1 MRNNRRW
8 KFTLGMGIWLLGT
21 SFYSTAQSAH
31 YAVKVGDMSVT
42 ALLDG
47 TIPID
52 ATKLFAGAAPE
63 KITQLLDNSFL
74 KNPVELSI
82 NAYLIQDG
90 GKKILIDAGSGELMG
105 KYGGKLTESLQQ
117 AGIQPEEITDIL
129 ITHVHADHS
138 GGLVVAGKKI
148 FPNAVIHVHQ
158 TEVDFWLNAKNK
170 AAADPKHM
178 GADPQSF
185 TNAENVLT
193 PYLQNNQVKT
203 FSKETEVLPHIVA
216 LPYPG
221 HTPGHTVYV
230 LSSKN
235 EKLYFWGDMIHMS
248 AVQLPAPALPDHFDV
263 DVAAQQKNRKTFYN
277 KAAQEKHLIA
287 AAHISFPG
295 IGHLQKNGDS
305 FLWVPVPFSLEG
317 RTK

>member
-8 KFTLGMGIWLLGT
+8 TFILGISIWLLGIP
-21 SFYSTAQSAH
+21 FYSLAQSAS
-31 YAVKVGDMSVT
+31 YSVKIGDITVT

-47 TIPID
+47 TIPINAD
-52 ATKLFAGAAPE
+52 QLFAGSEPGKVARLLE
-63 KITQLLDNSFL
+63 KSFL

-90 GKKILIDAGSGELMG
+90 EKRILVDAGSGELMG
-105 KYGGKLTESLQQ
+105 KYGGKLTESLKQ
-117 AGIQPEEITDIL
+117 AGVQPEEITDIL

-148 FPNAVIHVHQ
+148 FPHAIIHVHQ

-170 AAADPKHM
+170 QAADPKHM
-178 GADPQSF
+178 GADPQTF

-193 PYLQNNQVKT
+193 PYLRSNQVKT
-203 FSKETEVLPHIVA
+203 FNEATAVLPHIMA
-216 LPYPG
+216 MPYPG

-235 EKLYFWGDMIHMS
+235 EKLYFWGDMIHMA

-263 DVAAQQKNRKTFYN
+263 DVAAQQKNRHTFYN
-277 KAAQEKHLIA
+277 RAAQEKHLIA

-295 IGHLQKNGDS
+295 IGHLQKSGDG
-305 FLWVPVPFSLEG
+305 FLWLPVPFSLEG
-317 RTK
+317 RTE

>member
-8 KFTLGMGIWLLGT
+8 KLALSTGIWLLCIP
-21 SFYSTAQSAH
+21 FYSWGQSFS
-31 YAVKVGDMSVT
+31 YSVKVGGISVT

-47 TIPID
+47 TIPINAD
-52 ATKLFAGAAPE
+52 QLFAGAEPA
-63 KITQLLDNSFL
+63 KVKQLLDNSFL

-90 GKKILIDAGSGELMG
+90 AKRILVDAGSGELMG
-105 KYGGKLTESLQQ
+105 NYGGKLTESLQQ
-117 AGIQPEEITDIL
+117 TGLRPEDITDIL

-148 FPNAVIHVHQ
+148 FPNAIVHVHQ
-158 TEVDFWLNAKNK
+158 AEVDFWLNAKNK
-170 AAADPKHM
+170 QAADPKHM

-203 FSKETEVLPHIVA
+203 FSKETEVLPHMTA
-216 LPYPG
+216 MPYPG
-221 HTPGHTVYV
+221 HTPGHTIYV

-235 EKLYFWGDMIHMS
+235 EKLFFWGDMIHMS
-248 AVQLPAPALPDHFDV
+248 AIQLPAPSLPDHFDV
-263 DVAAQQKNRKTFYN
+263 DVAAQQKNRKTFYDR
-277 KAAQEKHLIA
+277 AAQQQYLIA

-295 IGHLQKNGDS
+295 IGHLQKKGDG
-305 FLWVPVPFSLEG
+305 FVWVPVPFSLEG
-317 RTK
+317 RTE